1 MGKGQPVGVE
11 CLPADVRHIRIVQV
25 VSNERIAQ
33 ILHVDP
39 DLVGAAGF
47 QPQFYKA
54 VGSVVPQRLVVCDC
68 LLPLFKIHHPLD
80 DGGALTG

>member
-1 MGKGQPVGVE
+1 MHILRKRGSEFHRFPGHGMGEGQPVGVE

-39 DLVGAAGF
+39 DLVGAAG
-47 QPQFYKA
+47 P
-54 VGSVVPQRLVVCDC
+54 
-68 LLPLFKIHHPLD
+68 
-80 DGGALTG
+80 